1 MIKKNK
7 IFVGYVTPN
16 IFNGMKVPLTLQ
28 HRAINDQVNSLKGV
42 YKLSQTELI
51 IKEAYATL
59 FSILNNS
66 KNYSNIIMCSLFM
79 LPDNLKL
86 RNEILNIII
95 KKKINLYFVFEKFI
109 LNHSNIN
116 DLELF
121 LKLFNTVKTSNY
133 PFK

>member
-1 MIKKNK
+1 VRKKNK
-7 IFVGYVTPN
+7 TFVGYVTPN

-28 HRAINDQVNSLKGV
+28 HRAINDHINSLSGV

-51 IKEAYATL
+51 IEEAYTTL

-79 LPDNLKL
+79 LPGNLKL

-95 KKKINLYFVFEKFI
+95 KKKINLYFVFEKFV
-109 LNHSNIN
+109 LNHRNIN
-116 DLELF
+116 DFELF
-121 LKLFNTVKTSNY
+121 LKLFNSVKNPNY